1 MGTMGHDHAPSS
13 SPRNRIAIAFAIIAV
28 FLVVQIIGALASGS
42 LALLADSAHMS
53 SDAIGLLVA
62 LIASILALRPATERH
77 TFGFRRVEV
86 LGAAVN
92 GLILSVVAILV
103 AIEAVRR
110 LLIPDELVEPV
121 ALPMLIVAIV
131 GLCANIAAFLVLRGG
146 DRNSLNLRGAL
157 LEVVGDT
164 LGSIAAIVAA
174 IVLLLTGFAQADAIA
189 SLVIAALIVPRAAV
203 LLRDVVR
210 VLILSVPRETDI
222 ALIRSHLA
230 EEAGVV
236 AVHDVH
242 VWSITTGSPV
252 FSAHVQVD
260 PAVLAEGRTSELLT
274 RLQACLEDHF
284 DVAHSTFQ
292 LEPAG
297 HSEEPTHR

>member
-1 MGTMGHDHAPSS
+1 MDAMAHDHAPTS
-13 SPRNRIAIAFAIIAV
+13 SPRNRIAIAFAIITT
-28 FLVVQIIGALASGS
+28 FLVFQIIGAMVSGS

-62 LIASILALRPATERH
+62 LVASILAMRPATERH
-77 TFGFRRVEV
+77 TFGFRRIEV

-92 GLILSVVAILV
+92 GLLLSVVATLV
-103 AIEAVRR
+103 AIEGIRR
-110 LLIPDELVEPV
+110 LLNPEGVAEPI

-131 GLCANIAAFLVLRGG
+131 GLLANIAAFLVLRGG

-164 LGSIAAIVAA
+164 LGSVAAIVAA
-174 IVLLLTGFAQADAIA
+174 IVLLLTGFTQADAIA
-189 SLVIAALIVPRAAV
+189 SLVIAGLIVPRAAV

-210 VLILSVPRETDI
+210 VLILSVPRDTDI

-230 EEAGVV
+230 EEEGVV

-260 PAVLAEGRTSELLT
+260 PALIAEGRSGELLV
-274 RLQACLEDHF
+274 RLQACLEEHF
-284 DVAHSTFQ
+284 DVEHSTFQ
-292 LEPAG
+292 IEPAG
-297 HSEEPTHR
+297 HAEEPTHR